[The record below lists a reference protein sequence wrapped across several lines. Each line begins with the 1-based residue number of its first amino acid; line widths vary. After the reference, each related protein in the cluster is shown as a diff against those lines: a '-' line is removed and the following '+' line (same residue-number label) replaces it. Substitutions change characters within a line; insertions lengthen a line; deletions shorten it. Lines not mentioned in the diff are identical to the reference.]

1 MAFDLSVL
9 RRYLIARRHTALL
22 VAIVT
27 AFAARPL
34 IGDRGAAPTMFSV
47 VVLTLMLVAL
57 YAIQI
62 DELVGDREALLAQG
76 RRRSIVGWTLAI
88 VATAGRLSA
97 LFVPIPRLYVI
108 EAISW
113 GVFFSFVTWVEL
125 RGVLKQRE
133 VTSETISMSIS
144 VYLLLG
150 LTWGFMYIAMFLY

>member
-1 MAFDLSVL
+1 MAFDPRVL

-57 YAIQI
+57 YTIQI
-62 DELVGDREALLAQG
+62 DELVGDREALLAQR

-88 VATAGRLSA
+88 VAEGDTQAELTGTPSLFDDDVA
-97 LFVPIPRLYVI
+97 LFTV
-108 EAISW
+108 
-113 GVFFSFVTWVEL
+113 
-125 RGVLKQRE
+125 
-133 VTSETISMSIS
+133 
-144 VYLLLG
+144 
-150 LTWGFMYIAMFLY
+150 